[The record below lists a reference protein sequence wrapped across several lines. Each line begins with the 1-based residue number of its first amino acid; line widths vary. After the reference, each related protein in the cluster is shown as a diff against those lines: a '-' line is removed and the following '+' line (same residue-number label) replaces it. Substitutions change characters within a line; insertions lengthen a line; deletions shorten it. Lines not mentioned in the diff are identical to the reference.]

1 MYYILRKCWFLIAS
15 LEWFPVTCSNRA
27 SREKYFSLPVSHYW
41 ISSICRATSCSF
53 SYTYRVTVSPS
64 TLSRGSSIR
73 AEARLPEISICAG
86 VVTVCLIWHGAAY
99 VRNKSSGVQC
109 RWPHRKPIVY
119 ADLTRVVYSS
129 RFRERYL
136 IPVTRFAS
144 YFFISGRIA
153 RSETRLSTRARKSII
168 YPYLIIRFKHTDVV
182 YI

>member
-1 MYYILRKCWFLIAS
+1 MLIS
-15 LEWFPVTCSNRA
+15 HRLTRMIFRTCNNLA
-27 SREKYFSLPVSHYW
+27 TALGEKYFSLSASHYW
-41 ISSICRATSCSF
+41 ISPICRATSSCSF

-99 VRNKSSGVQC
+99 VRNKSSRVQC
-109 RWPHRKPIVY
+109 RCPHRKPIVY

-136 IPVTRFAS
+136 ILAQVDSHLIYLFLVDQKHVFQ
-144 YFFISGRIA
+144 Y
-153 RSETRLSTRARKSII
+153 ARKSII
-168 YPYLIIRFKHTDVV
+168 HSYLILRFKSTDVT
-182 YI
+182 YRAFLPLC